1 MRKTRIV
8 CTLGP
13 ASDSPCIQRALVKAG
28 MDVARLNFSHGT
40 HEEHA
45 RNIKAIRRLAD
56 EIGQPIAVM
65 QDLSGPKLRIGEMG
79 GGEAR
84 LRRGQDFVL
93 TANPRAVGD
102 QYHAGLA
109 FPGLARFVRRG
120 ERVMLSD
127 GAIELRVQ
135 SVRSGDIACRVV
147 NAGALRSRQGVNVPD
162 TTLPIPA
169 VTAKDLADLD
179 FGIKQGVDWVAM
191 SFVRCAADLAPLR
204 QRMKRRGCA
213 IPIIA
218 KIEKHEAVQA
228 LDEILAAADGLMVAR
243 GDLGVEMPLDRVPGI
258 QKRIIRKCNLAG
270 KPVIT
275 ATQMLQSMMDSPRP
289 TRAEVTDIAN
299 AILDGS
305 DAVMLS
311 GETAVGEYA
320 VPAARMMARVARQA
334 EALFDFDAIR
344 REKAL
349 IVSHTPTDAISE
361 SCVAIAHDLGAKAII
376 SVTTSGYTARMISK
390 NRPRTPIIAATPRVE
405 TYRRLALVWGVRPVL
420 IRMCRDTDTV
430 LACAQVAA
438 KACGYVRD
446 GDLVV
451 ITAGVPV
458 GVPGRTNLV
467 RVQVIGQ

>member
-13 ASDSPCIQRALVKAG
+13 ASDSPRVQRALVKAG
-28 MDVARLNFSHGT
+28 MDIARLNFSHGS

-56 EIGQPIAVM
+56 ELGQPIGVM
-65 QDLSGPKLRIGEMG
+65 QDLSGPKLRIGAMG

-84 LRRGQDFVL
+84 LRRGQGFVL
-93 TANPRAVGD
+93 TADSSAVGD
-102 QYHAGLA
+102 QGHAGLA
-109 FPGLARFVRRG
+109 FPDLARFVRRG
-120 ERVMLSD
+120 ERIMLSD

-135 SVRSGDIACRVV
+135 AVRRGDIVCRVI
-147 NAGALRSRQGVNVPD
+147 NAGVLRSHQGVNVPD

-169 VTAKDLADLD
+169 VTDKDLADLD
-179 FGIKQGVDWVAM
+179 FGIQRGVDWVAM
-191 SFVRCAADLAPLR
+191 SFVRSGADLAPLR
-204 QRMKRRGCA
+204 QRMKKRGCA

-218 KIEKHEAVQA
+218 KIEKHEAVAA

-243 GDLGVEMPLDRVPGI
+243 GDLGVEMPLDHVPGI
-258 QKRIIRKCNLAG
+258 QKRIIHQCNLAG

-275 ATQMLQSMMDSPRP
+275 ATQMLQSMIDSPRP

-311 GETAVGEYA
+311 GETAVGRYP
-320 VPAARMMARVARQA
+320 VQAARMMARVARQA
-334 EALFDFDAIR
+334 EGLFDFDAIR

-349 IVSHTPTDAISE
+349 VVSGTPTDAISE
-361 SCVAIAHDLGAKAII
+361 SCVAMAHDLGAKAII
-376 SVTTSGYTARMISK
+376 SVTTSGYTARMVSK
-390 NRPRTPIIAATPRVE
+390 NRPRTPIIAATPRAE
-405 TYRRLALVWGVRPVL
+405 TYRRLSLVWGVRPVL
-420 IRMCRDTDTV
+420 IEMCGDTDTV
-430 LACAQVAA
+430 LAAAQAGA
-438 KACGYVRD
+438 KAHGYVRD

-451 ITAGVPV
+451 ISAGVPV
-458 GVPGRTNLV
+458 GVPGRTNLI
-467 RVQVIGQ
+467 RVQVIGE